1 MVCHQR
7 NGYDIIPGC
16 LPGGKGD
23 VSDGDYCILKGN
35 IYKGNAR
42 PGKIFQSD
50 STNKVF
56 LKIRGRNRQG
66 RIQNRM
72 CNLDQRNS
80 INSNNRAE
88 VIWNCNE
95 DGGKSISLDENSR
108 EIKATLDG
116 KTCKLDHNP
125 SQKGIVDAE
134 WDCSQ
139 PPLGSI
145 KINKK
150 K

>member
-1 MVCHQR
+1 MYLMVIIVYQEETFTKVML
-7 NGYDIIPGC
+7 NQPGYINPRTG
-16 LPGGKGD
+16 
-23 VSDGDYCILKGN
+23 
-35 IYKGNAR
+35 
-42 PGKIFQSD
+42 
-50 STNKVF
+50 KVF
-56 LKIRGRNRQG
+56 LKIRGRNRKGQ
-66 RIQNRM
+66 IQNRM
-72 CNLDQRNS
+72 CNLDQQYP
-80 INSNNRAE
+80 INSNNRSE

-108 EIKATLDG
+108 EIRATLDG

-125 SQKGIVDAE
+125 AQKGLINAE

-150 K
+150 SNLKI